1 MENTLSRSF
10 KVYILISSFN
20 IKNFKSIDDL
30 TLSIGRLNVF
40 IGENGAGKSNIL
52 EAIALAGAAS
62 AVKLDNE
69 FLASRGIRVTAPSL
83 MKSAFNEQDAL
94 LPVIIHVVPDIGGGV
109 TYTLVNDGQ
118 AYSSWSSKI
127 DVKSAGSDVK
137 TNFEDIAKDESSGA
151 SLLTILQS
159 FLSSKEVNE
168 EDRREVLN
176 QMVDSIK
183 KHEESDTKEKEG
195 STTPVN
201 ISITL
206 GPDNPLTEYFIQRR
220 GSLTA
225 VRKSVSDFIIFS
237 PESSALRDFQ
247 REGQILPLG
256 INGEGLFKLL
266 DVEISSRGETYLSAL
281 NNFLSVFGW
290 FESISLSKDDLSKK
304 SFEISDRYICQQSN
318 RLDLKVANEGFLF
331 LVFYFALFSSKLT
344 PRFFAI
350 DNIDASLNPKLCRKL
365 IEELSRLA
373 LENDKQVLLTTHNPA
388 VLDGLD
394 LDDDE
399 QRLIIVSRD
408 FEGQTEVR
416 RVKKPKHLEGA
427 PLLRLSEA
435 FMRGSLGGLP
445 KGF

>member
-1 MENTLSRSF
+1 M
-10 KVYILISSFN
+10 ISSFN

-62 AVKLDNE
+62 AAKLDNE

-94 LPVIIHVVPDIGGGV
+94 LPVVIQVIPDVGGGV

-118 AYSSWSSKI
+118 AYASWTSKI
-127 DVKSAGSDVK
+127 DIKSVDDQGDV
-137 TNFEDIAKDESSGA
+137 NIQDIVNDESPGA

-159 FLSSKEVNE
+159 FLTSSEVPE
-168 EDRREVLN
+168 EDRTKVLDK
-176 QMVDSIK
+176 MVETMTN
-183 KHEESDTKEKEG
+183 HEKSSKKEKKNQ
-195 STTPVN
+195 TKPVN
-201 ISITL
+201 ISVEL
-206 GPDNPLTEYFIQRR
+206 GPDNPLTEYFLLRR
-220 GSLTA
+220 GSLSS
-225 VRKSVSDFIIFS
+225 VRKSVSDFIIYS

-266 DVEISSRGETYLSAL
+266 DVEVAAQGEKYLTAL
-281 NNFLSVFGW
+281 NSFLSVFGW
-290 FESISLSKDDLSKK
+290 FESITLSKDDPAKTL
-304 SFEISDRYICQQSN
+304 FEISDRYICQKSN
-318 RLDLKVANEGFLF
+318 KLDLKVANEGFLF

-365 IEELSRLA
+365 IEELSKLA
-373 LENDKQVLLTTHNPA
+373 LDNDKQVLLTTHNPA
-388 VLDGLD
+388 ILDGLD

-408 FEGQTEVR
+408 FEGQTDVR

>member
-1 MENTLSRSF
+1 
-10 KVYILISSFN
+10 VYVLISSFN

-30 TLSIGRLNVF
+30 TLPIGRLNVF

-52 EAIALAGAAS
+52 EAIALSGAAS
-62 AVKLDNE
+62 AAKLDNE
-69 FLASRGIRVTAPSL
+69 FLTSRGIRVTAPSL

-94 LPVIIHVVPDIGGGV
+94 LPVVIHVVPDIGGGV

-118 AYSSWSSKI
+118 AYSNWTSKI
-127 DVKSAGSDVK
+127 DVKSVDDHIDA
-137 TNFEDIAKDESSGA
+137 NIQDIANDEFSSA

-159 FLSSKEVNE
+159 FLTSKEVPE
-168 EDRREVLN
+168 QDRFKVLN
-176 QMVDSIK
+176 KMAESMSS
-183 KHEESDTKEKEG
+183 HEKSSKKEKN
-195 STTPVN
+195 SPTKPVN
-201 ISITL
+201 ISIEL
-206 GPDNPLTEYFIQRR
+206 GPDNPLTEYFLQRR
-220 GSLTA
+220 GSLSA
-225 VRKSVSDFIIFS
+225 VRKSISDFIIYS

-266 DVEISSRGETYLSAL
+266 DVEIASQGESYLNAL
-281 NNFLSVFGW
+281 NSFLSVFGW
-290 FESISLSKDDLSKK
+290 FESITLSKDDTSNT
-304 SFEISDRYICQQSN
+304 SFEISDRYICRKSN

-331 LVFYFALFSSKLT
+331 LVFYFSLFSSKLT

-373 LENDKQVLLTTHNPA
+373 TENNKQVLLTTHNPA
-388 VLDGLD
+388 ILDGLD

-408 FEGQTEVR
+408 FDGQTDVR